1 MVVLYKIDQRNIH
14 KNCIHF
20 KDGFCTLNQTYINPN
35 GTACTRF
42 TPKHLAMTGKNEGAS
57 LGLNQPDQYYP
68 FQSGQNY
75 FTSSLNAGLDMS
87 RIMQRG
93 GRGRARRISV
103 KSYNLNIPSTE
114 SISNEI
120 AQEKQNL
127 TTQLEDLEMKLKD
140 IKQRLEKVD

>member
-1 MVVLYKIDQRNIH
+1 
-14 KNCIHF
+14 
-20 KDGFCTLNQTYINPN
+20 
-35 GTACTRF
+35 
-42 TPKHLAMTGKNEGAS
+42 MTGKNEGAS

-68 FQSGQNY
+68 FQSGQGY
-75 FTSSLNAGLDMS
+75 FPSSWNAGLDMS
-87 RIMQRG
+87 RRRRMQRG